1 MSTLSRTEA
10 LGILADSDLVYDAA
24 QVAAAVQRVADGLN
38 HAYASR
44 HPLMLSIM
52 GGAVVFTG
60 QLLPKLTFPLDFDF
74 IAASRYG
81 DATTGQELTW
91 RVAPRANIRNRDVI
105 VVDDILDE
113 GITLA
118 AVCDLIRSQGAASIA
133 TAVFSDKSIAK
144 PKPITADFVGLS
156 LPNRFVFGF
165 GMDVKGA
172 WRNLPAIYA
181 MRNG

>member
-1 MSTLSRTEA
+1 VSTLTRAEA
-10 LGILADSDLVYDAA
+10 LRIFADADLIYDAA
-24 QVAAAVQRVADGLN
+24 QVAVAVQRVADGLN
-38 HAYASR
+38 QAYATR
-44 HPLMLSIM
+44 HPLVLSVM

-81 DATTGQELTW
+81 DETTGRELTW
-91 RVAPRANIRNRDVI
+91 RVPPRSNIRGRDVI
-105 VVDDILDE
+105 LVDDILDE

-118 AVCDLIRSQGAASIA
+118 AICDLIRAQGAASIV

-165 GMDVKGA
+165 GMDVQGA
-172 WRNLPAIYA
+172 WRNLPSIHA
-181 MRNG
+181 MKEK